1 MVTFAGRARRLTI
14 SARTAPLNRM
24 YELLPAD
31 RAIAEVVPP
40 GTLFAVGGRV
50 RDELR
55 REFEGAAVVLKDLD
69 YVVTGM
75 PAGELEARLKRLG
88 RVDLVGAS
96 FAVFK
101 VTFDGRTVDVALP
114 RRERSVGAGHRDFA
128 VESGPGI
135 PLQDDLA
142 RRDFRM
148 NMIARGLP
156 SGEIVD
162 PYRGAGDIRARRI
175 DILTP
180 RTFEE
185 DPLRMLRAAQFAA
198 RFGYTLTAQ
207 TRAAMTAAAPLVQNV
222 SAERI
227 ADEFTKLLVQAP
239 KPSSGFELLR
249 ETGVLAFVW
258 PELLEGVG
266 VEQNEWH
273 AYEVYRHNLE
283 TVDAV
288 PAGDLVLRLAALL
301 HDVGKPRTKDGPRFY
316 RHEQVG
322 ADMSRAMLGRLR
334 FSNEVVETVEHL
346 VRQHMY
352 VADPDLSDAAIRRF
366 IRRIGVAHLD
376 RQFALR
382 AADIAGSGLPKRDD
396 SNERFQARVYAEVAR
411 KPAFSVGDLRID
423 GSDVIDAMVHMG
435 LAQRDFRGDK
445 RVGDA
450 LGYLFEQVT
459 EQPERNEPA
468 TLRALLEQYL
478 AQERR
483 GLS

>member
-1 MVTFAGRARRLTI
+1 
-14 SARTAPLNRM
+14 M
-24 YELLPAD
+24 YEPLPVD

-40 GTLFAVGGRV
+40 GNLFAVGGRV

-55 REFEGAAVVLKDLD
+55 RDIEGAPVALKDLD
-69 YVVTGM
+69 YVVTGIE
-75 PAGELEARLKRLG
+75 PGDLEERLRRLG

-96 FAVFK
+96 FSVFK
-101 VTFDGRTVDVALP
+101 VTFDGRTIDVALP
-114 RRERSVGAGHRDFA
+114 RRERSTGVRHRDFE
-128 VESGPGI
+128 VESGPQI

-148 NMIARGLP
+148 NMIARAIP
-156 SGEIVD
+156 SGELVD
-162 PYRGAGDIRARRI
+162 PYAGESDIRARRI

-185 DPLRMLRAAQFAA
+185 DPLRMLRAAQFSA
-198 RFGYTLTAQ
+198 RFGYALTPQTLDAMTQSAPLAQ
-207 TRAAMTAAAPLVQNV
+207 TI

-239 KPSSGFELLR
+239 TPSAGFELLHR
-249 ETGVLAFVW
+249 TGVLQYVW

-283 TVDAV
+283 TLDSV
-288 PAGDLVLRLAALL
+288 PPGDLVLRLAALL
-301 HDVGKPRTKDGPRFY
+301 HDVGKPRTKEGPHFY

-322 ADMSRAMLGRLR
+322 ADMAAAMLGRLR
-334 FSNEVVETVEHL
+334 FSNEVADTVEHL

-352 VADPDLSDAAIRRF
+352 VADPDLSDAAVRRF
-366 IRRIGVAHLD
+366 IRRIGVQHLD

-411 KPAFSVGDLRID
+411 KPPFSVKDLHID
-423 GSDVIDAMVHMG
+423 GGAVMEAMVRMN
-435 LAQRDFRGDK
+435 LAPAGFRGDK

-450 LGYLFEQVT
+450 LQYLFEQVT
-459 EQPERNEPA
+459 EQPERNQPD
-468 TLRALLEQYL
+468 TLHALLKQYF
-478 AQERR
+478 
-483 GLS
+483 GGS

>member
-1 MVTFAGRARRLTI
+1 
-14 SARTAPLNRM
+14 
-24 YELLPAD
+24 LLPAD
-31 RAIAEVVPP
+31 RALAEVVPA

-55 REFEGAAVVLKDLD
+55 RQFEGAAVALKDLD
-69 YVVTGM
+69 YIVTGV
-75 PAGELEARLKRLG
+75 PAEDLEERLRRLG

-101 VTFDGRTVDVALP
+101 VTFAGRTIDVALP
-114 RRERSVGAGHRDFA
+114 RRDRSTGSGHRDFA
-128 VESGPGI
+128 VESGPEI

-148 NMIARGLP
+148 NMIARALP
-156 SGEIVD
+156 SGELVD
-162 PYRGAGDIRARRI
+162 PFGGADDVRARRI

-198 RFGYTLTAQ
+198 RFGYALTQQ
-207 TRAAMTAAAPLVQNV
+207 TRDAMSAAAPLVAHV

-239 KPSSGFELLR
+239 KPSVGFELLR
-249 ETGVLAFVW
+249 DTGVLAHVW
-258 PELLEGVG
+258 PELLEGMG

-283 TVDAV
+283 TLDAV
-288 PAGDLVLRLAALL
+288 PPGDMVLRLAALL
-301 HDVGKPRTKDGPRFY
+301 HDIGKPRTKEGTHFY

-322 ADMSRAMLGRLR
+322 ADMTHDMLGRLR
-334 FSNEVVETVEHL
+334 FSNEVVENVEHL

-366 IRRIGVAHLD
+366 IRRIGAAHLD

-396 SNERFQARVYAEVAR
+396 SNERFQARVYAELAR
-411 KPAFSVGDLRID
+411 KPPFSVKDLRID
-423 GSDVIDAMVHMG
+423 GSAVIETMVASG
-435 LAQRDFRGDK
+435 QETAGFRGDK

-450 LGYLFEQVT
+450 LQYLFEQVT
-459 EQPERNEPA
+459 EQPERNEPD
-468 TLRALLEQYL
+468 TLRALLQQYL

-483 GLS
+483 ATS

>member
-1 MVTFAGRARRLTI
+1 
-14 SARTAPLNRM
+14 M
-24 YELLPAD
+24 YEPLPVD
-31 RAIAEVVPP
+31 RSIAEVVPE

-55 REFEGAAVVLKDLD
+55 RQIEGLPIALKDLD
-69 YVVTGM
+69 YVVTGV
-75 PAGELEARLKRLG
+75 PASELEQRLRRLG

-101 VTFDGRTVDVALP
+101 VTFDGRTIDVALP
-114 RRERSVGAGHRDFA
+114 RRERSIGTHHRDFE
-128 VESGPGI
+128 VESGPQI
-135 PLQDDLA
+135 PLEDDLA

-148 NMIARGLP
+148 NMIARAIP
-156 SGEIVD
+156 SGELVD
-162 PYRGAGDIRARRI
+162 PYAGADDIRARRI

-198 RFGYTLTAQ
+198 RFGYSLTQQTLD
-207 TRAAMTAAAPLVQNV
+207 AMTQAARLVQTV
-222 SAERI
+222 SAERVS
-227 ADEFTKLLVQAP
+227 DEFTKLFVQAP
-239 KPSSGFELLR
+239 KPSVGLELLQR
-249 ETGVLAFVW
+249 TGVLQYVW
-258 PELLEGVG
+258 PELLEGIG
-266 VEQNEWH
+266 VDQNEWH

-283 TVDAV
+283 TLDSV

-301 HDVGKPRTKDGPRFY
+301 HDVGKPRTKEGTHFY

-322 ADMSRAMLGRLR
+322 ADMANAMLARLR

-366 IRRIGVAHLD
+366 IRRIGVHNLD

-411 KPAFSVGDLRID
+411 KPAFSVKDLQID
-423 GSDVIDAMVHMG
+423 GADVIKTMVQMG
-435 LAQRDFRGDK
+435 QVPGGFRGDK

-450 LGYLFEQVT
+450 LQYLFEQVT
-459 EQPERNEPA
+459 ERPELNQRD
-468 TLRALLEQYL
+468 TLQALLKQYF
-478 AQERR
+478 
-483 GLS
+483 GGS

>member
-1 MVTFAGRARRLTI
+1 
-14 SARTAPLNRM
+14 
-24 YELLPAD
+24 LLPAD
-31 RAIAEVVPP
+31 RALAEVVPA

-55 REFEGAAVVLKDLD
+55 RQFEGAAVALKDLD
-69 YVVTGM
+69 YIVTGV
-75 PAGELEARLKRLG
+75 PAEDLEERLRRLG
-88 RVDLVGAS
+88 HVDLVGAS

-101 VTFDGRTVDVALP
+101 VTFDGRTIDVALP
-114 RRERSVGAGHRDFA
+114 RRDRSTGSGHRDFA
-128 VESGPGI
+128 VESGPEI

-148 NMIARGLP
+148 NMIARALP
-156 SGEIVD
+156 SGELVD
-162 PYRGAGDIRARRI
+162 PFGGADDVRARRI

-198 RFGYTLTAQ
+198 RFGYALTQQ
-207 TRAAMTAAAPLVQNV
+207 TRDAMSAAAPLVAHV

-239 KPSSGFELLR
+239 KPSVGFELLR
-249 ETGVLAFVW
+249 DTGVLAHVW
-258 PELLEGVG
+258 PELLEGMG

-283 TVDAV
+283 TLDAV
-288 PAGDLVLRLAALL
+288 PPGDMVLRLAALL
-301 HDVGKPRTKDGPRFY
+301 HDIGKPRTKEGTHFY

-322 ADMSRAMLGRLR
+322 ADMTHDMLGRLR
-334 FSNEVVETVEHL
+334 FSNEVVENVEHL

-366 IRRIGVAHLD
+366 IRRIGAAHLD

-396 SNERFQARVYAEVAR
+396 SNERFQARVYAELAR
-411 KPAFSVGDLRID
+411 KPPFSVKDLRID
-423 GSDVIDAMVHMG
+423 GSAVIETMVASG
-435 LAQRDFRGDK
+435 QETAGFRGDK

-450 LGYLFEQVT
+450 LQYLFEQVT
-459 EQPERNEPA
+459 EQPERNEPD
-468 TLRALLEQYL
+468 TLRALLQQYL

-483 GLS
+483 ATS